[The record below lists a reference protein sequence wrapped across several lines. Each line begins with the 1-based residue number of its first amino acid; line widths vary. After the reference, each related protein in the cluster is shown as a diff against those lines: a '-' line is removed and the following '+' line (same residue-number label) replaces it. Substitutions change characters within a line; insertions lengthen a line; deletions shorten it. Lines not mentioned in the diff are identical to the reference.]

1 MAAAAGRITF
11 AVLLNRGRGS
21 LCLHGAQALGIDP
34 PRNGFE
40 QAVVNGQGVP
50 SHGPKIHWSEFDETP
65 GRGAASCLCQECVGL
80 RLVCQDCAL
89 VGRGRGRQDAAS
101 D

>member
-1 MAAAAGRITF
+1 MPAAAGRITF
-11 AVLLNRGRGS
+11 AVLLNRGRAT
-21 LCLHGAQALGIDP
+21 LCLHGAQARGIDP

-65 GRGAASCLCQECVGL
+65 GRAAASCLCQEYVEL
-80 RLVCQDCAL
+80 RLSVPGLCL
-89 VGRGRGRQDAAS
+89 GEPGKGVGKRCK
-101 D
+101 